1 MKKYKTLL
9 FDVDDTLLD
18 FQKTEKVALRMLF
31 EEKGIPLTSEVE
43 ARYKKVNKGLWDVF
57 EKGEIN
63 RDEVV
68 NTRFSILFKEYGEEV
83 DGILFENNYRSYLEE
98 GNQLIQGAF
107 EFINQIQNEY
117 DLYIVTNGVSKTQD
131 KRLRNAGLHSLFKGI
146 FVSEDTGFQKP
157 MKEYFEYVFERI
169 PNFASEEGL
178 IIGDS
183 LSADI
188 KGGYVA
194 GIDTCWFNPE
204 KKLNDSEIVPT
215 YEVHS
220 FEDLYALLKQ
230 ACITKIGS
238 GIFVPTAYFYPA
250 ICRAVRPTPQNSAEA
265 KKLGGGRAAC
275 KRPIGEG

>member
-18 FQKTEKVALRMLF
+18 FQKAEKVALRMLF
-31 EEKGIPLTSEVE
+31 EERGIPLTREVE
-43 ARYKKVNKGLWDVF
+43 AQYKKINKSLWEAF
-57 EKGEIN
+57 EEGELN

-68 NTRFSILFKEYGEEV
+68 NTRFSILLKEYGEEV

-98 GNQLIQGAF
+98 GNQLMQGAF
-107 EFINQIQNEY
+107 ELISQIQSEY
-117 DLYIVTNGVSKTQD
+117 DLYIVTNGISNTQD
-131 KRLRNAGLHSLFKGI
+131 KRLRNAGLHPLFQDI

-169 PNFASEEGL
+169 PNFVPEEGL

-215 YEVHS
+215 YEVQN
-220 FEDLYALLKQ
+220 FEELYALLKQ
-230 ACITKIGS
+230 R
-238 GIFVPTAYFYPA
+238 V
-250 ICRAVRPTPQNSAEA
+250 
-265 KKLGGGRAAC
+265 
-275 KRPIGEG
+275 

>member
-18 FQKTEKVALRMLF
+18 FQKAEKMALRMLF

-43 ARYKKVNKGLWDVF
+43 VQYKTINKSLWDAF
-57 EKGEIN
+57 EEGKVN

-107 EFINQIQNEY
+107 EFINQIQSEY
-117 DLYIVTNGVSKTQD
+117 DLYIVTNGISKTQD
-131 KRLRNAGLHSLFKGI
+131 KRLRNAGLHTLFQDV

-157 MKEYFEYVFERI
+157 MKEYFDYVFEQI
-169 PNFASEEGL
+169 PNFAPEEGL
-178 IIGDS
+178 IIGDL

-204 KKLNDSEIVPT
+204 KKSNNSEIVPT
-215 YEVHS
+215 YEVQN
-220 FEDLYALLKQ
+220 FEELYAILKQ
-230 ACITKIGS
+230 R
-238 GIFVPTAYFYPA
+238 V
-250 ICRAVRPTPQNSAEA
+250 
-265 KKLGGGRAAC
+265 
-275 KRPIGEG
+275 

>member
-18 FQKTEKVALRMLF
+18 FQKAEKSALRMLF
-31 EEKGIPLTSEVE
+31 EEKGMSLTSEIE
-43 ARYKKVNKGLWDVF
+43 AQYKKINKSLWTAF
-57 EKGEIN
+57 EEGEIN

-98 GNQLIQGAF
+98 GNQLMEGALQ
-107 EFINQIQNEY
+107 FINQIQSEY
-117 DLYIVTNGVSKTQD
+117 DLYIVTNGISKTQD
-131 KRLRNAGLHSLFKGI
+131 KRLRNAGLHALFQDV

-157 MKEYFEYVFERI
+157 MKEYFDYVFERI
-169 PNFASEEGL
+169 PNFAPEEGL

-204 KKLNDSEIVPT
+204 RKLNDSGIIPT
-215 YEVHS
+215 YEVHN
-220 FEDLYALLKQ
+220 FEELEALLKQ
-230 ACITKIGS
+230 H
-238 GIFVPTAYFYPA
+238 V
-250 ICRAVRPTPQNSAEA
+250 
-265 KKLGGGRAAC
+265 
-275 KRPIGEG
+275 

>member
-18 FQKTEKVALRMLF
+18 FQKAEKVALRMLF
-31 EEKGIPLTSEVE
+31 EEKGMSLTSEIE
-43 ARYKKVNKGLWDVF
+43 AKYKKINNSLWTAF
-57 EKGEIN
+57 EEGEIN

-98 GNQLIQGAF
+98 GNQLMEDAL
-107 EFINQIQNEY
+107 EFINQIRSEY
-117 DLYIVTNGVSKTQD
+117 DLYIVTNGISKTQD
-131 KRLRNAGLHSLFKGI
+131 KRLRNAGLHALFQGV

-157 MKEYFEYVFERI
+157 MKEYFDYVFERI
-169 PNFASEEGL
+169 PNFAPEEGL

-183 LSADI
+183 LSAGM

-204 KKLNDSEIVPT
+204 KKSNHSEIVPI
-215 YEVHS
+215 YEVHN
-220 FEDLYALLKQ
+220 FEELYAILKQ
-230 ACITKIGS
+230 L
-238 GIFVPTAYFYPA
+238 V
-250 ICRAVRPTPQNSAEA
+250 
-265 KKLGGGRAAC
+265 
-275 KRPIGEG
+275 

>member
-18 FQKTEKVALRMLF
+18 FQKAEKVALRMLF
-31 EEKGIPLTSEVE
+31 EERGIPLTKEVE
-43 ARYKKVNKGLWDVF
+43 AQYKKINKSLWEAF
-57 EKGEIN
+57 EEGELN

-68 NTRFSILFKEYGEEV
+68 NTRFSILLKEYGEEV

-98 GNQLIQGAF
+98 GNQLMQGAF
-107 EFINQIQNEY
+107 ELISQIQSEY
-117 DLYIVTNGVSKTQD
+117 DLYIVTNGISNTQD
-131 KRLRNAGLHSLFKGI
+131 KRLRNAGLHPLFQDI

-169 PNFASEEGL
+169 PNFVPEEGL

-215 YEVHS
+215 YEVQN
-220 FEDLYALLKQ
+220 FEELYALLKQ
-230 ACITKIGS
+230 R
-238 GIFVPTAYFYPA
+238 V
-250 ICRAVRPTPQNSAEA
+250 
-265 KKLGGGRAAC
+265 
-275 KRPIGEG
+275 

>member
-18 FQKTEKVALRMLF
+18 FQKAEKISLRMLF
-31 EEKGIPLTSEVE
+31 EEKGLLLTDEIE
-43 ARYKKVNKGLWDVF
+43 DRYKKINKSLWDSF
-57 EKGEIN
+57 EKGEIARN
-63 RDEVV
+63 EII

-98 GNQLIQGAF
+98 GNQLMQGAF
-107 EFINQIQNEY
+107 EFINQIQSKY
-117 DLYIVTNGVSKTQD
+117 DLYIVTNGISKTQD
-131 KRLRNAGLHSLFKGI
+131 KRLRNAGLHSLFKDI

-157 MKEYFEYVFERI
+157 MREYFDYVFERI

-204 KKLNDSEIVPT
+204 KKSNDSEIMPT
-215 YEVHS
+215 YEVHN
-220 FEDLYALLKQ
+220 FEELYALLKQ
-230 ACITKIGS
+230 H
-238 GIFVPTAYFYPA
+238 V
-250 ICRAVRPTPQNSAEA
+250 
-265 KKLGGGRAAC
+265 
-275 KRPIGEG
+275 

>member
-18 FQKTEKVALRMLF
+18 FQKAEKLALRMLF
-31 EEKGIPLTSEVE
+31 EERGIPLTKEVE
-43 ARYKKVNKGLWDVF
+43 AQYKKINKSLWEAF
-57 EKGEIN
+57 EEGEIN

-68 NTRFSILFKEYGEEV
+68 NTRFSILLKEYGEEV

-98 GNQLIQGAF
+98 GNQLMQGAF
-107 EFINQIQNEY
+107 EFISQIQSEY

-131 KRLRNAGLHSLFKGI
+131 KRLRNAGLHPLFQGI

-157 MKEYFEYVFERI
+157 RKEYFDYVFARI
-169 PNFASEEGL
+169 PNFAPEEGL

-215 YEVHS
+215 YEVQN
-220 FEDLYALLKQ
+220 FEELYALLKQ
-230 ACITKIGS
+230 R
-238 GIFVPTAYFYPA
+238 V
-250 ICRAVRPTPQNSAEA
+250 
-265 KKLGGGRAAC
+265 
-275 KRPIGEG
+275 

>member
-157 MKEYFEYVFERI
+157 MKEYFDYVFERI
-169 PNFASEEGL
+169 PNFAPEEGL

-204 KKLNDSEIVPT
+204 RKLNDSGIIPT
-215 YEVHS
+215 YEVHN
-220 FEDLYALLKQ
+220 FEELYVLLKQ
-230 ACITKIGS
+230 
-238 GIFVPTAYFYPA
+238 FV
-250 ICRAVRPTPQNSAEA
+250 
-265 KKLGGGRAAC
+265 
-275 KRPIGEG
+275 

>member
-18 FQKTEKVALRMLF
+18 FQKAEKVALRMLF

-43 ARYKKVNKGLWDVF
+43 AHYKKINKSLWDAF
-57 EKGEIN
+57 EEGEIN
-63 RDEVV
+63 RDEAV
-68 NTRFSILFKEYGEEV
+68 NTRFSILFKEYGQEV

-107 EFINQIQNEY
+107 EFIQNIQSEY
-117 DLYIVTNGVSKTQD
+117 DLYIVTNGASKTQD
-131 KRLRNAGLHSLFKGI
+131 KRLRNAGIHSKFKDI

-157 MKEYFEYVFERI
+157 MKEYFDYVFERI
-169 PNFASEEGL
+169 PNFVSEEGL

-188 KGGYVA
+188 KGGYLA

-204 KKLNDSEIVPT
+204 KKSNENGIVPT
-215 YEVHS
+215 YEVHN
-220 FEDLYALLKQ
+220 FEELYALLK
-230 ACITKIGS
+230 
-238 GIFVPTAYFYPA
+238 
-250 ICRAVRPTPQNSAEA
+250 
-265 KKLGGGRAAC
+265 KLV
-275 KRPIGEG
+275 